1 MQGVHPAGA
10 LRVVHFQ
17 PGDLFS
23 DAADLGKGGL
33 IVLQQGQGAAK
44 AVQIGQVTGGVQ
56 QLLAVVL
63 AVDVQQAAA
72 QLPQLGHGDGPSV
85 QAAGVAPVPLDLPL
99 EQQFLPLVHAVVGQP
114 AQGWQAG
121 EHRRDQGGLGPGA
134 DELPAGPLA
143 QHGADGIDNDGLAR
157 PRLAGEDI
165 QSAVKA
171 DIRRFD
177 DGDIFNVQQGKHGV
191 LRPSFMEPGV
201 R

>member
-1 MQGVHPAGA
+1 MA
-10 LRVVHFQ
+10 
-17 PGDLFS
+17 
-23 DAADLGKGGL
+23 
-33 IVLQQGQGAAK
+33 
-44 AVQIGQVTGGVQ
+44 GGVQ

-63 AVDVQQAAA
+63 AVDVQQTAA
-72 QLPQLGHGDGPSV
+72 QLPQLSHGDGPSI
-85 QAAGVAPVPLDLPL
+85 QTAGVASVPLDLPL
-99 EQQFLPLVHAVVGQP
+99 EQQFLPLVHAVVRQP
-114 AQGWQAG
+114 AQGRQTG

-143 QHGADGIDNDGLAR
+143 QHGADGIDNNGLAR

>member
-1 MQGVHPAGA
+1 MA
-10 LRVVHFQ
+10 
-17 PGDLFS
+17 
-23 DAADLGKGGL
+23 
-33 IVLQQGQGAAK
+33 
-44 AVQIGQVTGGVQ
+44 GGVQ

-63 AVDVQQAAA
+63 AMDVQQTAA

-85 QAAGVAPVPLDLPL
+85 QTAGVAPIPLDLPL
-99 EQQFLPLVHAVVGQP
+99 EQQFLPLVHAVVRQP
-114 AQGWQAG
+114 AQGRQAG

-143 QHGADGIDNDGLAR
+143 QHGADGINNDGLAR